1 MFRKRI
7 FGIPSHVIAGT
18 GIGIFILLVI
28 GFISGSLGQAIF
40 GNNPLNA
47 IATGKPHIQL
57 PPEILFTIGNFGV
70 SNTLI
75 TSWISIIILV
85 VFCWLITRRLRIIP
99 GRVQSVFEIV
109 FEWLL
114 NFCKEVAGEEN
125 GRRFF
130 PLVTTIFLF
139 VLLNAWMNLI
149 PGFGSILVRDIEG
162 NMVPLFREA
171 NTDINL
177 PLALALISSV
187 FVLYHGIKARGLPF
201 FKEWFNFGRLFKGF
215 ASLFKGRL
223 KSGAGDIFMG
233 IIDVFTGLLE
243 FVSYFFRIASFTFRL
258 FGNMT
263 GGEILILMMIFL
275 VPWVLAVPFYGLELL
290 IGVIQALVFAGLTL
304 VFAAVATTTHEA

>member
-7 FGIPSHVIAGT
+7 FGLPFPVIAGT
-18 GIGIFILLVI
+18 VSGILVLLVI

-40 GNNPLNA
+40 GNSPLDA

-57 PPEILFTIGNFGV
+57 PPEVLFTIGPFGV

-75 TSWISIIILV
+75 TSWISIAILV
-85 VFCWLITRRLRIIP
+85 IFGWLITRRLKIIP
-99 GRVQSVFEIV
+99 GRVQSIFEMV

-149 PGFGSILVRDIEG
+149 PGFGSILVRDVEG
-162 NMVPLFREA
+162 EMVPLFREA

-177 PLALALISSV
+177 PLALAIISSF
-187 FVLYHGIKARGLPF
+187 FVLYHGIRARGLPF
-201 FKEWFNFGRLFKGF
+201 FKEWFNFGRLFRGF
-215 ASLFKGRL
+215 GQLFKGRV
-223 KSGAGDIFMG
+223 KTAAGDIFMG
-233 IIDVFTGLLE
+233 LIDVFTGLLE
-243 FVSYFFRIASFTFRL
+243 FISYFFRIASFTFRL

-263 GGEILILMMIFL
+263 GGEILLLMMVFL

-304 VFAAVATTTHEA
+304 VFASVATTAHEA